1 MKTILSEQ
9 KGFSFIEVLTAITV
23 LAFVVVGVLMMT
35 SMHIKINSF
44 SQHHT
49 KAIELAEDGLE
60 LLNRVDYNTQLATYN
75 GMIEDFGTN
84 PNYGEFHRAYEVNWN
99 TNLSTIRV
107 TVRWRSLARNSA
119 PVVLTMLRARTL

>member
-9 KGFSFIEVLTAITV
+9 KGFSFIEVLTSITV
-23 LAFVVVGVLMMT
+23 LAFVIVGVLMMT

-49 KAIELAEDGLE
+49 KAIELAEDALE
-60 LLNRVDYNTQLATYN
+60 FLNRVDYNTQLGTYN
-75 GMIEDFGTN
+75 GVIDDFGTI
-84 PNYGEFHRAYEVNWN
+84 PNYGEFHRALEVNWN
-99 TNLSTIRV
+99 TDISTIRV

-119 PVVLTMLRARTL
+119 PVVLTVLRTRTL